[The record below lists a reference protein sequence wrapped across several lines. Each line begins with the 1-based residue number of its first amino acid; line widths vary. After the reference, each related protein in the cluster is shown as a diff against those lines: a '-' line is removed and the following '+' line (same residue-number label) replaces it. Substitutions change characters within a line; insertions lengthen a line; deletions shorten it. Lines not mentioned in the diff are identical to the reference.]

1 MGNRRPHPSTVDAA
15 AYAVCIC
22 PVVRLGAMVIHRKG
36 QLCRTSYAVCII
48 LVRRGP
54 VGVSLRPVSVID
66 LPTIERWAG
75 VMADHMSR
83 TRPYAEAADRHDPDS
98 GLYWYVI
105 AEDDHDVGTVWIELL
120 PAGSEAVL
128 GVFLG
133 DASCFGRGIGT
144 AAIDLAIAEF
154 RRVHRHVPIVLRVR
168 RSNARAIACYRR
180 VGFTVAGG
188 GSKSLPSGEAVP
200 YYRMVCLPC

>member
-1 MGNRRPHPSTVDAA
+1 M
-15 AYAVCIC
+15 
-22 PVVRLGAMVIHRKG
+22 
-36 QLCRTSYAVCII
+36 
-48 LVRRGP
+48 
-54 VGVSLRPVSVID
+54 GVSLRPVSALD
-66 LPTIERWAG
+66 LPTIDRWAS
-75 VMADHMSR
+75 VVADHMSR

-98 GLYWYVI
+98 GLYWYLI
-105 AEDDHDVGTVWIELL
+105 AEDDLEVGTVWIELL
-120 PAGSEAVL
+120 PAGFEAVL

-154 RRVHRHVPIVLRVR
+154 RRAHRHLPIVLRVR

-180 VGFTVAGG
+180 VGFAVTGS

>member
-1 MGNRRPHPSTVDAA
+1 MG
-15 AYAVCIC
+15 I
-22 PVVRLGAMVIHRKG
+22 
-36 QLCRTSYAVCII
+36 
-48 LVRRGP
+48 
-54 VGVSLRPVSVID
+54 SLRPASALD
-66 LPTIERWAG
+66 LPTIDRWAS

-105 AEDDHDVGTVWIELL
+105 AEDALDVGTVWIELP

-133 DASCFGRGIGT
+133 DASHFGRGIGT

-154 RRVHRHVPIVLRVR
+154 RRVHRQLPIVLRVR

-180 VGFTVAGG
+180 VGFAVTGS
-188 GSKSLPSGEAVP
+188 GSKSLPSGAVVP
-200 YYRMVCLPC
+200 YYRMVCPPC